1 MNIENH
7 PLLKAH
13 PHKIPASI
21 ANNDPP
27 MMAVIAKLTAK
38 PGMADH
44 LKEVLAI
51 ACSLVHPN
59 EPGIPQYH
67 ATQSREDPH
76 IFKMFEVYRD
86 QAALDHH
93 TSGTPYIEQL
103 LPMIIN
109 SLAVDPELE
118 WLDSIFD

>member
-51 ACSLVHPN
+51 ACSLVR
-59 EPGIPQYH
+59 PQ
-67 ATQSREDPH
+67 
-76 IFKMFEVYRD
+76 
-86 QAALDHH
+86 
-93 TSGTPYIEQL
+93 
-103 LPMIIN
+103 
-109 SLAVDPELE
+109 
-118 WLDSIFD
+118 